1 MPSSYS
7 TDLTPAHQEAG
18 CLHSSTTPPPGAST
32 KFGEL
37 GHYSQTVDLGNGI
50 IKCAGQGGWDPNSED
65 NDANDSIKQVDLA
78 IQNVDLILK
87 AAGLRGWDD
96 VYLLRSY
103 HTDILTTWEPT
114 AEALKKRIP
123 NHKPVWMAVAVP
135 HLAFPAMLIEL
146 EVEAKRR
153 E

>member
-1 MPSSYS
+1 MSSLKY
-7 TDLTPAHQEAG
+7 TN
-18 CLHSSTTPPPGAST
+18 PPGAST

-37 GHYSQTVDLGNGI
+37 GHYSQTVDLGNGT
-50 IKCAGQGGWDPNSED
+50 IKCAGQGGWDTNSGD
-65 NDANDSIKQVDLA
+65 IDANDSTKQVDLA

-87 AAGLRGWDD
+87 AAGLRGWED

-103 HTDILTTWEPT
+103 HTDIRTTWEPT

-123 NHKPVWMAVAVP
+123 NHKPVWTAVAVP
-135 HLAFPAMLIEL
+135 HLAFPTMLIEL
-146 EVEAKRR
+146 EVEAKRQ